1 MKKLIAVAA
10 IVCVAAIAQAST
22 IKWSSTTMAA
32 ASQIKGP
39 DGTTLINTWAGTTGN
54 SISSVILMNA
64 ADFSQSE
71 LLTALRKDEYTWG
84 AGALDTTS
92 VNSSSK
98 IAAKTSG
105 ELTSLAGTSVNVY
118 YAILATDAE
127 GNKSVLLSTSRS
139 VDVPS
144 SEGATGTAAWN
155 ADGGTF
161 SALKNGDAAYS
172 AAGWYAVSSA
182 PEPIPGGVPEPT
194 SGLLV
199 LLGVAGLALR
209 RRA

>member
-1 MKKLIAVAA
+1 MKKLIIAAA
-10 IVCVAAIAQAST
+10 IVCVATITQAGA
-22 IKWSSTTMAA
+22 IKWSSTSMTG
-32 ASQIKGP
+32 ASQIFGP
-39 DGTTLINTWAGTTGN
+39 DGATLINTWAGTTGN
-54 SISSVILMNA
+54 SISSVILMNV
-64 ADFSQSE
+64 ADYSQSE

-98 IAAKTSG
+98 ITAKTSSQLDG
-105 ELTSLAGTSVNVY
+105 LGGTSINVY

-127 GNKSVLLSTSRS
+127 GNKSVLISSAKPADIAVGTDSTTVSW
-139 VDVPS
+139 
-144 SEGATGTAAWN
+144 GN
-155 ADGGTF
+155 DGGTF